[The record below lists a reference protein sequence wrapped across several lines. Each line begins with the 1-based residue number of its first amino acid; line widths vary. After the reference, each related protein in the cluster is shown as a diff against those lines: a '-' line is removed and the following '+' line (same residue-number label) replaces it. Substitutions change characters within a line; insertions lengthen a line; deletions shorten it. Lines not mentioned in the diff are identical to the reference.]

1 MFSTSSQ
8 KLSIDKLSKDS
19 TLEFVPSDTGDA
31 KELFGGSWLILQGQ
45 FLVLREEEIRREIL
59 SYMYS
64 HTAFT
69 IEWSSLINDCNK
81 SQTEVSARLPLVSV

>member
-31 KELFGGSWLILQGQ
+31 KGLFRGSLLILQGQ
-45 FLVLREEEIRREIL
+45 FLVLGEEEIRRE
-59 SYMYS
+59 
-64 HTAFT
+64 
-69 IEWSSLINDCNK
+69 
-81 SQTEVSARLPLVSV
+81 RLNYTFKYGTHNTSVFID